1 MPRFSLEVTPAVKR
15 EEGWEVTAQ
24 VEVLYGNNPPD
35 PPEEVVFDVNG
46 VLFERTETNPES
58 GIASSV
64 MILRPGGY
72 IVTAYR
78 PRAGAD
84 DRNTRRMRSFAIR
97 EQKEK
102 ELTPDERETVS
113 LKAKTKLV
121 EAEKEFKEAQQNLNK
136 IELPKPKSR
145 LKILHVYKRPSR
157 LEVILQRTKDGKP
170 EDGEISVLDFEQ
182 AGIVFG
188 DTPGDF
194 PFRKKEWGIIVVFL
208 PYFEYPRQ
216 VTFFLPDDPDAK
228 TMVDVPAR
236 LVKEEKKPVSASRP
250 SVFRRMR
257 EVYVQ
262 ERNKAKLPAFLQ
274 EMKEPAFEFKI
285 QRRQSLISLSDLPLR
300 EQD

>member
-1 MPRFSLEVTPAVKR
+1 MPHFKLEVTQAVKK
-15 EEGWEVTAQ
+15 EQGWEVTALAT
-24 VEVLYGNNPPD
+24 VLYGNRPPE

-46 VLFERTETNPES
+46 EEFERSETDPDS
-58 GIASSV
+58 GIARSV
-64 MILRPGGY
+64 MILQPGGY
-72 IVTAYR
+72 VITVYR
-78 PRAGAD
+78 LKARD
-84 DRNTRRMRSFAIR
+84 ERRQNRFTIR
-97 EQKEK
+97 EEKKER
-102 ELTPDERETVS
+102 EPTPDEKKADE
-113 LKAKTKLV
+113 LKAKKKLA
-121 EAEKEFKEAQQNLNK
+121 EAEKELKEAQQSLKK
-136 IELPKPKSR
+136 IEPPESKSR

-194 PFRKKEWGIIVVFL
+194 PFRKKGWGIIVVFL

-250 SVFRRMR
+250 SVLRGMR

-285 QRRQSLISLSDLPLR
+285 QRRQPLISLSDLPLR